1 MTTFR
6 CLGTDC
12 EDNCCNAWEIQVT
25 DGDMSALTKALGP
38 EIASDLVHHVPD
50 GRGGTVVVLRKLAD
64 GACTQL
70 DDKRLCTLHARLGAE
85 VLPATCASYPRLVA
99 RVGDQHELTGRL
111 SCPEVARLCLLA
123 DEPALIPSSIE
134 PFSRFNV
141 RRDVAPDGALPYLR
155 PFVTVRDKL
164 IELAMA
170 PGFSVASRLYF
181 IAALA
186 ERLGAYYHRDAKTHE
201 PERLAEDLAAISDPE
216 IQAGLH
222 ARRGASSSMD
232 GLGLQVAQ
240 GLIYSRLDVA
250 PAFARVAIKAA
261 HSHGV
266 LAGVADRDDM
276 LKQLAQLGPEAIWRS
291 HMALRVRLGA
301 AQTER
306 LDVYLARYCRSYFLQ
321 DSYSQSPNLLEHL
334 MLLVLRVTLL
344 RFLLV
349 AHPEIGPDGDV
360 ATTDAAAVEVVYAVT
375 RAYDHNTSIRQGL
388 SAMLASRGMVTVEHA
403 AALLRF

>member
-12 EDNCCNAWEIQVT
+12 EDTCCKAWELPVT
-25 DGDMSALTKALGP
+25 DDDLSTLTRALGP
-38 EIASDLVHHVPD
+38 ETAADLVHRLPD
-50 GRGGTVVVLRKLAD
+50 GRGGSVVVLRKLAD
-64 GACTQL
+64 GTCSQL
-70 DDKRLCTLHARLGAE
+70 DDKRLCTLHARLGEE
-85 VLPATCASYPRLVA
+85 VLPAICSSYPRLVA

-111 SCPEVARLCLLA
+111 SCPEVARLCLLG
-123 DEPALIPSSIE
+123 DEPALSPSSIE
-134 PFSRFNV
+134 PFGRFKI
-141 RRDVAPDGALPYLR
+141 RLDVSPDDEIPYLT
-155 PFVTVRDKL
+155 PFVAVRDKL
-164 IELAMA
+164 IELSMA

-186 ERLGAYYHRDAKTHE
+186 ERIGAYFHRDARTHE

-216 IQAGLH
+216 FQTELH
-222 ARRGASSSMD
+222 AQRGASSSMD

-266 LAGVADRDDM
+266 VAGVADRGDL
-276 LKQLAQLGPEAIWRS
+276 LKQLARLGPETIWRS
-291 HMALRVRLGA
+291 HMARRVRLGA

-321 DSYSQSPNLLEHL
+321 DSYSQSPNLLEHV

-360 ATTDAAAVEVVYAVT
+360 ATTDAAVVEVVYAVT

-388 SAMLASRGMVTVEHA
+388 SAMLATRGMVNLDHA
-403 AALLRF
+403 AALLKL